1 LLVALTP
8 GRIQAE
14 GSAATALALGQSQWL
29 GPGEKRLMRNNEA
42 SPAEFLLF
50 EFKGGR

>member
-1 LLVALTP
+1 MA
-8 GRIQAE
+8 R
-14 GSAATALALGQSQWL
+14 
-29 GPGEKRLMRNNEA
+29 PGEKRSVRNKEA